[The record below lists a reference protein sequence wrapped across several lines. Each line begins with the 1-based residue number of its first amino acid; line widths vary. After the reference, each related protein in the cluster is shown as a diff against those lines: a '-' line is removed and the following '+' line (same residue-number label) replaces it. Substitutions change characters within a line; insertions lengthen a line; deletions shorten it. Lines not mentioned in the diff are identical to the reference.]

1 MPGIIS
7 IASSALLANYAQL
20 QTTGHN
26 IANANTPGY
35 SRQEVVLGTAGSAFT
50 GGGYLGQGVAV
61 TDVIRRSDRFLQSE
75 MALSTSVQS
84 ADAARSRELNRLQSL
99 FADSE
104 TGIGAAYDD
113 WQLALSDLANQ
124 PGDGSSRSAVLV
136 RADTLALRVRSLDQ
150 QVDSM
155 QNTLNE
161 RIRQTTT
168 AVNGLFGQLARVNQQ
183 IASSSGSGQIPNDLL
198 DQRDQLVEKINS
210 SLRVTTFI
218 NQDNTANV
226 FTIAGQAL
234 VIGRNAERLGT
245 QNNPADPGQQQVV
258 LQAQGTT
265 TVMDVLGLGGGE
277 LAGLLRVR
285 DDDLVAARAAL
296 GQMAAGIAAGFNQQQ
311 ARGLDLNG
319 QPGAA
324 LFSNGQPIAIS
335 SSQNTG
341 NGQVGVTIAD
351 ASQLSA
357 SDYSLSF
364 NGSQYTLTRNSDGRA
379 QIISGFPATVDGFS
393 LSLTGAPTVGDVFT
407 LKVASQM
414 ASDFRRTLPATSGL
428 AAAFA
433 VTAQANGSNAG
444 NGRVQNFSVT
454 GSNVNL
460 AAPVTLTFTSP
471 TTFDVS
477 GTGTGNPTGVSFV
490 AGQTISYNG
499 WSMQLSGIPQSGDS
513 FVVSPTTAVA
523 SDNRNARAM
532 LEMGQSR
539 LVNGQS
545 VNNAYAAL
553 IADVGTRAQAADSAK
568 TQSKRLLDNA
578 TAAREAESGVN
589 LDEEAAHL
597 LQYQQAYQ
605 ASAKLMATA
614 QSMFEALMA
623 ATSR

>member
-35 SRQEVVLGTAGSAFT
+35 SRQEVVFGTAGSAYT
-50 GGGYLGQGVAV
+50 GGGYLGRGVAIA
-61 TDVIRRSDRFLQSE
+61 DVLRRSDQFLSSE
-75 MALSTSVQS
+75 LALSGSVQA
-84 ADAARSRELNRLQSL
+84 ADVARSRELNRLQSL
-99 FADSE
+99 FSDSE

-124 PGDGSSRSAVLV
+124 PGDGSSRAAVLV
-136 RADTLALRVRSLDQ
+136 RADTLASRIRGIDQ
-150 QVDSM
+150 QVDAM
-155 QNTLNE
+155 QGSLNE
-161 RIRQTTT
+161 RIRQTTQ

-183 IASSSGSGQIPNDLL
+183 ISGSSGTGQVPNDLL

-226 FTIAGQAL
+226 FTIAGQGL
-234 VIGRNAERLGT
+234 VIGRNAERLT
-245 QNNPADPGQQQVV
+245 TRNNPADPSQQQVTLV
-258 LQAQGTT
+258 AQGTT
-265 TVMDVLGLGGGE
+265 TLLDSLGLGGGE

-324 LFSNGQPIAIS
+324 LFSTGQALAIS
-335 SSQNTG
+335 SAQNTG
-341 NGQVGVTIAD
+341 NAQIAIALTD
-351 ASQLSA
+351 ASRLAA

-364 NGSQYTLTRNSDGRA
+364 NGSQYTLTRASDGTTQTLGA
-379 QIISGFPATVDGFS
+379 LPANVDGFS
-393 LSLTGAPTVGDVFT
+393 IALSGTPALGDVFT
-407 LKVASQM
+407 LKVASQL
-414 ASDFRRTLPATSGL
+414 ASDFRRVLAAPNGL
-428 AAAFA
+428 AAAFGVTAQPSGSNSGDGRISQFA
-433 VTAQANGSNAG
+433 VTA
-444 NGRVQNFSVT
+444 
-454 GSNVNL
+454 SNVNQN
-460 AAPVTLTFTSP
+460 APVTLTFTSP
-471 TTFDVS
+471 TTFNVS
-477 GTGTGNPTGVSFV
+477 GTGTGNPIGVTYV
-490 AGQTISYNG
+490 AGQTVSYNG
-499 WSMQLSGIPQSGDS
+499 WALQLSGAPQSGDTFS
-513 FVVSPTTAVA
+513 VSPTSALA
-523 SDNRNARAM
+523 SDNRNARA
-532 LEMGQSR
+532 LLDIGQSR
-539 LVNGQS
+539 LINGQS
-545 VNNAYAAL
+545 VTDAYASL
-553 IADVGTRAQAADSAK
+553 IADVGTRAQSADSAR

-578 TAAREAESGVN
+578 SAARAAESGVN

-614 QSMFEALMA
+614 QTMFEALLA

>member
-7 IASSALLANYAQL
+7 IASNALLANYAQL

-35 SRQEVVLGTAGSAFT
+35 SRQEVSLATAGSAYT
-50 GGGYLGQGVAV
+50 GGGYLGRGVV
-61 TDVIRRSDRFLQSE
+61 VSDVLRRSDQFLSSE
-75 MALSTSVQS
+75 LALSTSVQA

-99 FADSE
+99 FADSP
-104 TGIGAAYDD
+104 TGVGAAYDD

-124 PGDGSSRSAVLV
+124 PGDGSARAAVMV
-136 RADTLALRVRSLDQ
+136 RADTLALRLRSVDQ
-150 QVDSM
+150 QVVAM
-155 QNTLNE
+155 QTTLNE
-161 RIRQTTT
+161 RIRQSTQS
-168 AVNGLFGQLARVNQQ
+168 VNSLFGQLARVNQQ
-183 IASSSGSGQIPNDLL
+183 ISSSNGSGQTPNDLL

-226 FTIAGQAL
+226 FTVAGQGL

-245 QNNPADPGQQQVV
+245 QNNPADPSQQQVV

-265 TVMDVLGLGGGE
+265 TVLDSLGLGGGE

-285 DDDLVAARAAL
+285 DNDLTAARAAL

-311 ARGLDLNG
+311 ARGVDLNG
-319 QPGAA
+319 QAGAA
-324 LFSNGQPIAIS
+324 LFSLGQPVAMS
-335 SSQNTG
+335 SAKNTG
-341 NGQVGVTIAD
+341 NAQLSLAVSD

-364 NGSQYTLTRNSDGRA
+364 DGSQYTLTRNSDGTARTLG
-379 QIISGFPATVDGFS
+379 SLPATIDGFAIS
-393 LSLTGAPTVGDVFT
+393 QTGTPATGDVFT

-414 ASDFRRTLPATSGL
+414 AGDFRRTLTSPNGL
-428 AAAFA
+428 AAAFSVA
-433 VTAQANGSNAG
+433 AQAGGTNAG
-444 NGRVQNFSVT
+444 DGRVQKFEVLGTNA
-454 GSNVNL
+454 NQN
-460 AAPVTLTFTSP
+460 AAVTLTFTSP
-471 TTFDVS
+471 TTFNVT
-477 GTGTGNPTGVSFV
+477 GAGTGNPTAVSYV
-490 AGQTISYNG
+490 AGQNISYNG
-499 WSMQLSGIPQSGDS
+499 WSMQLSGVPQSGDRFS
-513 FVVSPTTAVA
+513 VSPTSALG
-523 SDNRNARAM
+523 SDNRNVRAM
-532 LEMGQSR
+532 LELGQSR

-545 VNNAYAAL
+545 VTDAYASL
-553 IADVGTRAQAADSAK
+553 IADVGTRAQSADAAK

-578 TAAREAESGVN
+578 SAARAADSGVN

-614 QSMFEALMA
+614 QTMFEALLA
-623 ATSR
+623 ATTR

>member
-35 SRQEVVLGTAGSAFT
+35 SRQEVVLGTAGSAYT
-50 GGGYLGQGVAV
+50 GGGYLGRGVAIA
-61 TDVIRRSDRFLQSE
+61 DVLRRSDQFLSSE
-75 MALSTSVQS
+75 LALSGAVQ
-84 ADAARSRELNRLQSL
+84 AGDVARSRELNRLQSL
-99 FADSE
+99 FSDSE

-124 PGDGSSRSAVLV
+124 PGDGSSRAAVLV
-136 RADTLALRVRSLDQ
+136 RADTLASRIRGIDQ
-150 QVDSM
+150 QVDAM
-155 QNTLNE
+155 QGSLNE
-161 RIRQTTT
+161 RIRQTTQ

-183 IASSSGSGQIPNDLL
+183 ISSSSGTGQVPNDLL

-210 SLRVTTFI
+210 SMRVTTFI

-226 FTIAGQAL
+226 FTIAGQGL
-234 VIGRNAERLGT
+234 VIGRNAERLTT
-245 QNNPADPGQQQVV
+245 QNSPADPSQQQVTLV
-258 LQAQGTT
+258 AQGTT
-265 TVMDVLGLGGGE
+265 TILDALGLGGGE

-296 GQMAAGIAAGFNQQQ
+296 GQLAAGIAAGFNQQQ

-324 LFSNGQPIAIS
+324 LFSTGQAVAIS
-335 SSQNTG
+335 SAQNTG
-341 NGQVGVTIAD
+341 NAQIALALSD
-351 ASQLSA
+351 ASRLAA

-364 NGSQYTLTRNSDGRA
+364 NGSQYALTRASDGTVQTLA
-379 QIISGFPATVDGFS
+379 GLPASIDGFS
-393 LSLTGAPTVGDVFT
+393 IALSGTPAVGDVFT

-414 ASDFRRTLPATSGL
+414 AGDFRRVLAAPNGL
-428 AAAFA
+428 AAAFGVTAQPSGSNTGDGRISQFA
-433 VTAQANGSNAG
+433 VTA
-444 NGRVQNFSVT
+444 
-454 GSNVNL
+454 SNVNQN
-460 AAPVTLTFTSP
+460 APVTFTFTSP
-471 TTFDVS
+471 TTFNVS
-477 GTGTGNPTGVSFV
+477 GTGTGNPTGVTYV
-490 AGQTISYNG
+490 AGQTVSFNG
-499 WSMQLSGIPQSGDS
+499 WALQLSGVPQSGDTFS
-513 FVVSPTTAVA
+513 VSPTSALA
-523 SDNRNARAM
+523 SDNRNARA
-532 LEMGQSR
+532 LLDIGQSR

-545 VNNAYAAL
+545 VTDAYASL
-553 IADVGTRAQAADSAK
+553 IADVGTRAQSADSAR

-578 TAAREAESGVN
+578 SAARAAESGVN

-614 QSMFEALMA
+614 QTMFEALLA
-623 ATSR
+623 ATTR